1 MNVHQSAAATSAMAN
16 TRALLSPSSWMR
28 SARSAGMRGRIA
40 DAIASEELDGL
51 RFAFL
56 ARTVAVVAVALWL
69 PYIVPAPRVLYYL
82 AFVAAFFV
90 LGLVPYLLRRHRFGR
105 AIKLAFTLLDVILV
119 TVVVIVPPPD
129 RIAIDW
135 PPQMRIRF
143 FEFLYLWLLIV
154 GSALTY
160 SPVNVLWTGLCVIV
174 AWSTGV
180 ITLLHLPDTVRFAE
194 ATAGMDPV
202 PPDVALQVIL
212 SPTYVSPSML
222 QNQVVLTAIATG
234 LLAAAVARARRMLLR
249 HTRAEVARADLAR
262 YVSPD
267 LVDAMI
273 TSNRDFGE
281 PTTRDVAV
289 LFADIV
295 GFTALAERMAPTRT
309 VSLLTSFHSRA
320 CRVVFRNGGT
330 LDKFLGDGFM
340 AVFGTLGDHPDA
352 PARAVR
358 CALELQAEMERWNAK
373 RAARGATAIP
383 LAIGIHCGRVV
394 VGNVGDESRLEFTV
408 IGDAVNVA
416 SRLERLTR
424 DHDSRIA
431 VSDTCLVAARAHG
444 QSLSA
449 FRPIGSVR
457 LAGREQPIEVHVWQ
471 SSRDD
476 ENRGRI
482 G

>member
-1 MNVHQSAAATSAMAN
+1 MNQATTSERAALPATRRPWWS
-16 TRALLSPSSWMR
+16 LSTFMSGIYQE
-28 SARSAGMRGRIA
+28 GMRQRIA
-40 DAIASEELDGL
+40 DAIATEELNGL
-51 RFAFL
+51 KFAFL
-56 ARTVAVVAVALWL
+56 ARTAAVVAIAAWL
-69 PYIVPAPRVLYYL
+69 PYIVPPPRAFYYL
-82 AFVAAFFV
+82 GFVAAFFV

-105 AIKLAFTLLDVILV
+105 IIKLGFTLLDVILV
-119 TVVVIVPPPD
+119 TVVIIVPPPD
-129 RIAIDW
+129 RIAVDW

-154 GSALTY
+154 GSALSY
-160 SPVNVLWTGLCVIV
+160 STVNVIWTGLCVIA
-174 AWSTGV
+174 AWSVGV
-180 ITLLHLPDTVRFAE
+180 MVLFHLPDTVRFAE
-194 ATAGMDPV
+194 VTAGMDTV
-202 PPDVALQVIL
+202 PSDLVLQVVL

-249 HTRAEVARADLAR
+249 HTRAELARADLAR

-267 LVDAMI
+267 VVDAII

-281 PTTRDVAV
+281 PTTREVAV

-330 LDKFLGDGFM
+330 LDKFLGDGCM
-340 AVFGTLGDHPDA
+340 AVFGTLADAPDA

-358 CALELQAEMERWNAK
+358 CALELQDEIDRWNAK
-373 RAARGATAIP
+373 RATRGAAAIP
-383 LAIGIHCGRVV
+383 LAIGIHCGRAV
-394 VGNVGDESRLEFTV
+394 VGNVGDQSRLEFTV

-424 DHDSRIA
+424 EFGSRIA
-431 VSDTCLVAARAHG
+431 VSDTCLAAAR
-444 QSLSA
+444 SLAPSLPA
-449 FRPIGSVR
+449 FHAVGSVR
-457 LAGREQPIEVHVWQ
+457 LAGREQPIGVHVWPQ
-471 SSRDD
+471 A
-476 ENRGRI
+476 GR
-482 G
+482 